1 MLLGSLLVLL
11 NSCCVASPAKDEV
24 SEMSTSQATLFLL
37 RGKIVAGKSTL
48 ANGLATRPTTLLI
61 SEDHWNSSLFLGIPD
76 HRSLQL
82 IFRAPAQGHG
92 AACCFLAEGGHVG
105 GARFS
110 GKYFNEL
117 HSSTSQTKH
126 ASVGSGSR
134 TRPVITPSRQVIT
147 SYFVPP
153 TPDEGLKVVVHSG
166 RQKQLTACADF
177 VGKAVTAV

>member
-61 SEDHWNSSLFLGIPD
+61 SEDHWHSSLFLGIPD

-117 HSSTSQTKH
+117 HFLDVSDETCKRRLREQNSAGGHPFQ
-126 ASVGSGSR
+126 ASDHQLFCPSD
-134 TRPVITPSRQVIT
+134 TR
-147 SYFVPP
+147 
-153 TPDEGLKVVVHSG
+153 
-166 RQKQLTACADF
+166 
-177 VGKAVTAV
+177 